1 MYVRDYGMQSS
12 SEEEI
17 KDAYTSEDIITNR
30 ELNSVPSFLP
40 NN

>member
-1 MYVRDYGMQSS
+1 MQSS